1 MLNKIMFEY
10 NLDVMTAWIAY
21 SALVLSDVKDM
32 IQILAGVVVVS
43 YTLWKWKRDS
53 KNNPPKQ

>member
-1 MLNKIMFEY
+1 MFEY

-53 KNNPPKQ
+53 NNSKDKQP